1 MKCSATPHILV
12 AMSLLVAV
20 SGCSKTPARVNP
32 CNLVSVG
39 EAQLFDSTIAKAQW
53 FPRKPG
59 EANELCVYLDG
70 SGEGRLMLFV
80 FDDKSSNPLSV
91 VRSGMK
97 GASDRVI
104 EVAGV
109 GDNAAAGFASGE
121 ELRLF
126 ADRSKG
132 GMIGVRVREPVREDD
147 EKFNDV
153 KALAANAL
161 RRLK

>member
-1 MKCSATPHILV
+1 
-12 AMSLLVAV
+12 
-20 SGCSKTPARVNP
+20 
-32 CNLVSVG
+32 
-39 EAQLFDSTIAKAQW
+39 
-53 FPRKPG
+53 
-59 EANELCVYLDG
+59 
-70 SGEGRLMLFV
+70 MLFV

-126 ADRSKG
+126 AARSKG
-132 GMIGVRVREPVREDD
+132 GMIGVRVRDPVREDD